1 MKLLRFWLL
10 PLLLGVFLLFFQK
23 CSSAQDFK
31 VVGYLPEYRFDI
43 ADQIEWKALTHVCI
57 GFAHPGNAGDLAMET
72 EGLRAV
78 INMAHDADVK
88 VMLSLA
94 GGLMLEEDENA
105 WSRYTRPFYRTIF
118 INSLLEFIQFYGIDG
133 VDVDLEFKHVTSNYS
148 DFVLELRDSLKT
160 HNKLLSAALP
170 GIVRYKHLS
179 DKALKAFD
187 FVNVMAYDFTGPF
200 DPNSPGQHSPYD
212 RSMRTIDFWKRQGLS
227 RNKIILGVPFFG
239 WDFSDRKAVKSVT
252 FASLVERDSS
262 FAHLDQVGD
271 IYYNGIPLIEAKT
284 ETAIKKSGGIMIWEL
299 GQDDYTGFSLLS
311 RINKVLIRKDVRKP
325 EETEVI
331 TIEPEAPT
339 EQKKQEL
346 TLTYPNFDEFY
357 VIVDNRNSEKDITNE
372 GKIIGET
379 MVKEDKHQQERLE
392 LNKLGERITLGF
404 KVEGMK
410 KGFVS
415 IPDYPPGLYLG
426 LKMVKELLLKDEAR
440 DRSRPFTL
448 DAGEEKD

>member
-1 MKLLRFWLL
+1 M
-10 PLLLGVFLLFFQK
+10 PIMLGVFLLFFQK
-23 CSSAQDFK
+23 CSRAQDFK

-57 GFAHPGNAGDLAMET
+57 GFAHPGKAGNLEMET
-72 EGLRAV
+72 EGLRTV
-78 INMAHDADVK
+78 INMAHDAEVE

-94 GGLMLEEDENA
+94 GGLMLEDNENA

-118 INSLLEFIQFYGIDG
+118 INSLLEFLQFYGIDG

-148 DFVLELRDSLKT
+148 DFVLELRDSLKA

-200 DPNSPGQHSPYD
+200 DPGSPGQHSPYD

-284 ETAIKKSGGIMIWEL
+284 EMAIKKSGGIMIWEL
-299 GQDDYTGFSLLS
+299 GQDDYTGFSLLN
-311 RINKVLIRKDVRKP
+311 RINKVLIRKEIREEEQP
-325 EETEVI
+325 EII
-331 TIEPEAPT
+331 TIEAEEPAEV
-339 EQKKQEL
+339 KKPEL

-357 VIVDNRNSEKDITNE
+357 VIVDNRDSDKQNANE

-379 MVKEDKHQQERLE
+379 MVKEEKQAQERLE

-426 LKMVKELLLKDEAR
+426 LKMVKELLLNDNSVH
-440 DRSRPFTL
+440 DPRPYNI
-448 DAGEEKD
+448 DAGGEKD